1 MKHFY
6 LLITTFLLTAAQAG
20 AQSSLSQLAGFDARD
35 IRAFAEV
42 PPPERVEDESSSTA
56 DFDFVVRGEADAD
69 PDGVLFDPFTSKGP
83 ADASRIPYLALARA
97 EAEAQGVDLALVL
110 SVIQKESSF
119 NPRAYNKSSGATGLM
134 QLLPSTARWLGL
146 RDTAQL
152 TTPAVNIKYGV
163 KYLKYLWGEFG
174 EGDFAALTAEAVAA
188 RPAQMTIAAYNAG
201 PGNVRKYDGV
211 PPFKETR
218 NYVVKVTQY
227 FSDYKALL
235 AAAVPAP

>member
-1 MKHFY
+1 MKRIF
-6 LLITTFLLTAAQAG
+6 LLIPALFLGGAAAAQTAV
-20 AQSSLSQLAGFDARD
+20 SQLPGIDSRD
-35 IRAFAEV
+35 LRAFAEV
-42 PPPERVEDESSSTA
+42 PPPELLPDESSPSA
-56 DFDFVVRGEADAD
+56 DFDFFVRGEADAD
-69 PDGVLFDPFTSKGP
+69 PDAELFNPFDSRTP

-119 NPRAYNKSSGATGLM
+119 NPRAYNRTSGATGLM

-146 RDTAQL
+146 RDTTQL

-174 EGDFAALTAEAVAA
+174 EGDFSALTPESVAA

-201 PGNVRKYDGV
+201 PGNVKKYDGV

-227 FSDYKALL
+227 FADYEALL
-235 AAAVPAP
+235 AVPAP